1 MGGAKGRAGRNAW
14 WWSSRLTTPADDHHG
29 GKCVCV
35 CVCFF
40 LVGYPES
47 GPRRNAAEALDA
59 NRTLSGHLL
68 DVTLQSLKTGKG
80 VVVDRGAY
88 GSASC
93 SPPVARWWW

>member
-1 MGGAKGRAGRNAW
+1 MVVEFTPDDPRGRPPR
-14 WWSSRLTTPADDHHG
+14 RQV
-29 GKCVCV
+29 CVCV
-35 CVCFF
+35 CVFFF

>member
-1 MGGAKGRAGRNAW
+1 MVVEFTPDDPRGRPPR
-14 WWSSRLTTPADDHHG
+14 RQ
-29 GKCVCV
+29 VCV
-35 CVCFF
+35 CVCFFF